1 MHMPP
6 SLLAPR
12 TETQVNNNTTCTQPG
27 AQITAQIENAIRL
40 LMVKT
45 VVIKMTVTPH
55 PPSD

>member
-1 MHMPP
+1 MPP

-12 TETQVNNNTTCTQPG
+12 TETQFNNNTTCTQPG
-27 AQITAQIENAIRL
+27 ALITAQIENAIRL